1 MRRNSSVLL
10 LIALAM
16 GIAMLGSSVSGAASV
31 VLLGDQTV
39 LPAGDSNSAGSA
51 EAFKTTATTSGTVAT
66 LSVYVD
72 TGSTATTLIAG
83 LYADAAGK
91 PGALLGSGGLS
102 GPVSSAWNTIAMT
115 SGVPVT
121 SGTAYWIAVLGAERL
136 AEVPRPLLWRWL
148 DDLRQH
154 ADDADARCPG
164 RGPAP
169 SRTPTARSPRTR
181 APLRRR
187 RSSSARRRSRSRRG
201 VGGPDPASKTLGIA
215 NSGSGTL
222 SWTAAENATWFGISP
237 SSGNGPATATVA
249 VTTSGLAPGTYNDTI
264 TVTATGAQGS
274 PQSIPVQLTLT
285 APDTQ
290 APTTPA
296 GLTAAASGNTVALSW
311 TASTDNVGVAR
322 YDVFRSTTSGFTP
335 SSANKIGQSP
345 SPSYADPS
353 LAAGT
358 YYYAVEA
365 EDAAGNLSDPSRKP
379 PRPSRRRLPS
389 TRSAVTRRSRGTA
402 TPTQPAPRRRSS

>member
-1 MRRNSSVLL
+1 
-10 LIALAM
+10 M
-16 GIAMLGSSVSGAASV
+16 GIS
-31 VLLGDQTV
+31 
-39 LPAGDSNSAGSA
+39 
-51 EAFKTTATTSGTVAT
+51 
-66 LSVYVD
+66 
-72 TGSTATTLIAG
+72 
-83 LYADAAGK
+83 
-91 PGALLGSGGLS
+91 
-102 GPVSSAWNTIAMT
+102 
-115 SGVPVT
+115 
-121 SGTAYWIAVLGAERL
+121 
-136 AEVPRPLLWRWL
+136 
-148 DDLRQH
+148 
-154 ADDADARCPG
+154 
-164 RGPAP
+164 
-169 SRTPTARSPRTR
+169 
-181 APLRRR
+181 
-187 RSSSARRRSRSRRG
+187 
-201 VGGPDPASKTLGIA
+201 

-237 SSGNGPATATVA
+237 SSGSGPATATVA

-345 SPSYADPS
+345 SASYADPS

-365 EDAAGNLSDPSRKP
+365 ADAAGNSERCLGASDRDRRAAAAR
-379 PRPSRRRLPS
+379 RPARR
-389 TRSAVTRRSRGTA
+389 
-402 TPTQPAPRRRSS
+402 